1 MATRKR
7 KPKASGTITLSDKG
21 EIRKVCDALLGVLWS
36 LKYSEQDQFAIHL
49 AADEAIT
56 NAIIHG
62 NKEDPKKSVRVD
74 YEVFTDKVIIK
85 ITDEGEG
92 FDFRRLEDCTEP
104 KHLLENHGRGVCL
117 MRKFM
122 DELSFADKGNS
133 VRMVRFCGSKK
144 GREEN
149 K

>member
-1 MATRKR
+1 MRRR
-7 KPKASGTITLSDKG
+7 KPKASGTIKLSDKS
-21 EIRKVCDALLGVLWS
+21 EIRKVCDALIGALWS
-36 LKYSEQDQFAIHL
+36 LKYNEQDQFAIHL
-49 AADEAIT
+49 ASDEAIT

-74 YEVFTDKVIIK
+74 YEVFTDKAIITV
-85 ITDEGEG
+85 TDEGEG
-92 FDFRRLEDCTEP
+92 FDFRSLEDCTDP

-122 DELSFADKGNS
+122 DELSFSDKGNS
-133 VRMVRFCGSKK
+133 VRMIRFRNSKK
-144 GREEN
+144 GKEI